1 MADKLIIEIFREKNA
16 EEFTKALAAPDS
28 RLETGSAAA
37 MTAAVA
43 MSLAARAAAACDQ
56 SGEKAQYIARNI
68 ETLRGYMVHLIDED
82 VKSRGP
88 LRRAIKEGDART
100 IEAARQ
106 PAVCIDQEIINMMGQ
121 ALELI
126 ARLAEICPKD
136 SMHYVGEA
144 AELALAAVRCARLY
158 IVDMARYSSD
168 ETYKFVARREN
179 ELNIN
184 NCADQAEKIRAA
196 IEKALTE

>member
-88 LRRAIKEGDART
+88 LRRAI
-100 IEAARQ
+100 
-106 PAVCIDQEIINMMGQ
+106 VCIDQEIINMMGQ

-126 ARLAEICPKD
+126 AGLAEICPKD

-144 AELALAAVRCARLY
+144 AELAFAAIRCARLY

-168 ETYKFVARREN
+168 ETYKFVTRREN

-184 NCADQAEKIRAA
+184 NCAEQAEKIRAA
-196 IEKALTE
+196 VEKTLAE